1 MPDKS
6 DPNHSQY
13 MRRKYFIA
21 FYSLLFLLCLG
32 GCDKPLNSVHTE
44 KEIASNTL
52 FTPFSGRSPKHL
64 DPTSSYSSDE
74 TPYTY
79 SIYEPLYQYNYLERP
94 YRLEPRAAERVVAPS
109 YFDKDGRALPQDA
122 APSDIA
128 LSVYEI
134 PIKKGILFAPH
145 PAFARD
151 AKGNP
156 LYWNL
161 SASEIEKLSGP
172 LDLKEKGTRELTAED
187 YVYSIKR
194 LASPRQISPV
204 YSTMTAYVPGLKELA
219 EELREED
226 RKVRGT
232 LPLGER
238 DLPFLDLRRFPLKGV
253 SAPDAH
259 TLRIEIKGKYPQ
271 FPNWLAMTFFSPV
284 PWEAERFYSQ
294 KGMAKKNL
302 SLNYWPV
309 GTGPYYLAES
319 IENRRHV
326 MVRNPLFR
334 KTELYPCRG
343 EEKDKE
349 RGFLEDCGRP
359 VPFIDRVEI
368 TAEKESVP
376 LSAKFLQGYYDSPQI
391 ERLDNGQGFLIGMA
405 DSPKK
410 EKEYREKKL
419 QFPQTVEASNTYFG
433 FNWLDPVVGRGDTP
447 EQQEKNR
454 KLRLAVSIAFDW
466 EEFVQIFEKGMAQVA
481 YGPLPPG
488 IFGYDDAG
496 AAGFNPYLYDR
507 LPDGSVRKKTLAEA
521 KKLLAEAGYPDGR
534 DEKTGKPLVLNL
546 DYQSAATPGAR
557 GVLAWYQKQF
567 DKLGIQLNIRATDYN
582 RFQDKVIGGSH
593 QLFLWGWLADYPD
606 AENFLF
612 LLAGPNAKSK
622 TGGAGENAA
631 NYQNAEY
638 DAHFE
643 KMRYL
648 EDGEEKKKEIEALIR
663 IAQRDAPWMFGY
675 FPTSAAAFHQWVKNG
690 KPTQMVR
697 NHIQYMR
704 LDPAVRAEKTAEWN
718 RPVLWPL
725 AVVLALVLAVIGGL
739 VRVKR
744 RKDAALGIKE
754 EK

>member
-1 MPDKS
+1 
-6 DPNHSQY
+6 
-13 MRRKYFIA
+13 
-21 FYSLLFLLCLG
+21 
-32 GCDKPLNSVHTE
+32 
-44 KEIASNTL
+44 
-52 FTPFSGRSPKHL
+52 
-64 DPTSSYSSDE
+64 
-74 TPYTY
+74 
-79 SIYEPLYQYNYLERP
+79 
-94 YRLEPRAAERVVAPS
+94 
-109 YFDKDGRALPQDA
+109 
-122 APSDIA
+122 
-128 LSVYEI
+128 
-134 PIKKGILFAPH
+134 
-145 PAFARD
+145 
-151 AKGNP
+151 
-156 LYWNL
+156 
-161 SASEIEKLSGP
+161 
-172 LDLKEKGTRELTAED
+172 
-187 YVYSIKR
+187 
-194 LASPRQISPV
+194 
-204 YSTMTAYVPGLKELA
+204 
-219 EELREED
+219 
-226 RKVRGT
+226 
-232 LPLGER
+232 
-238 DLPFLDLRRFPLKGV
+238 
-253 SAPDAH
+253 
-259 TLRIEIKGKYPQ
+259 
-271 FPNWLAMTFFSPV
+271 
-284 PWEAERFYSQ
+284 
-294 KGMAKKNL
+294 
-302 SLNYWPV
+302 
-309 GTGPYYLAES
+309 
-319 IENRRHV
+319 
-326 MVRNPLFR
+326 
-334 KTELYPCRG
+334 
-343 EEKDKE
+343 
-349 RGFLEDCGRP
+349 
-359 VPFIDRVEI
+359 
-368 TAEKESVP
+368 VP

-410 EKEYREKKL
+410 EKEYKEKKL

-507 LPDGSVRKKTLAEA
+507 LPDGSVRKKTLEEA